1 MTSWVAGLA
10 LPLAAATLL
19 MARSADA
26 QMQPHRAEYTLRLG
40 TALNATRIGTIVQD
54 VELSCDGWRIRREL
68 SVDASLTPSFKVSFT
83 SRLEGDEPR
92 GKAFTWHAAQVLNGA
107 EREMRGTA
115 ERKAGTWQVDR
126 TMRDGPQP
134 TVLPSFTH
142 MPVAAVDWLLRRMVA
157 GSESFPLLIFVPE
170 AEGGAFLLDVKRT
183 ATGAADTAP
192 PSQRRVEV
200 PAKQSWPFSLAVAR
214 AGSRTDGKP
223 PDAKPIVTLRGRLYD
238 SGVMDGL
245 VADAGVITVAA
256 HLRDLQMREVPA
268 CPQPTGPVSE

>member
-1 MTSWVAGLA
+1 MISWVVARA
-10 LPLAAATLL
+10 LPWAVATVL
-19 MARSADA
+19 MASPAGA

-83 SRLEGDEPR
+83 SRLEADEPR
-92 GKAFTWHAAQVLNGA
+92 GKAFTWQAAQVFNGA

-126 TMRDGPQP
+126 TMPDGPQA
-134 TVLPSFTH
+134 TLLPSFTH
-142 MPVAAVDWLLRRMVA
+142 MPVAAVDWLLRRLAA

-183 ATGAADTAP
+183 ATGAADTQP
-192 PSQRRVEV
+192 PSQRRVSV
-200 PAKQSWPFSLAVAR
+200 PAKQSWPFSLAVTR
-214 AGSRTDGKP
+214 AGGTDGKA
-223 PDAKPIVTLRGRLYD
+223 PDGKPIVTLRGRLYD

-256 HLRDLQMREVPA
+256 HLRDLQMRDAPECAP
-268 CPQPTGPVSE
+268 PR